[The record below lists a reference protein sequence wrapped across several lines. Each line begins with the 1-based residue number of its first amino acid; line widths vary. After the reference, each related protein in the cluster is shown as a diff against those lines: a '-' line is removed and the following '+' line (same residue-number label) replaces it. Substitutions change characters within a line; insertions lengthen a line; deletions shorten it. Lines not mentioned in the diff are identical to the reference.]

1 MRPRHLSRL
10 LVTQLLRVGR
20 ATPTPSRPRAS
31 GCEGPQ
37 RLNDPGPSPSPA
49 SDLVPEPPNLPASL
63 SAPAWPA
70 PAEEGV
76 LAAAAAALSSQAPGV
91 PCRRPEEA
99 VGCGLG
105 KTAPAFSLPK
115 AAEGERQAGRSVGS
129 RPGERVLSPLAEPGQ
144 RGALLERR
152 GWAAAAS
159 PRCYP
164 PRPAQ
169 AKCGGCSLPL
179 SALTF

>member
-1 MRPRHLSRL
+1 MIPAPPPAL
-10 LVTQLLRVGR
+10 LLTWFQ
-20 ATPTPSRPRAS
+20 S
-31 GCEGPQ
+31 
-37 RLNDPGPSPSPA
+37 
-49 SDLVPEPPNLPASL
+49 PPNLPASL